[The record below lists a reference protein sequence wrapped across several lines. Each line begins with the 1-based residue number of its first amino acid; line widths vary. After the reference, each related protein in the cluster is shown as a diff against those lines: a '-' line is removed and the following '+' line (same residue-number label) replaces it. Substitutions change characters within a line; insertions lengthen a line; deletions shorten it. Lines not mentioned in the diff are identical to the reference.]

1 MRILL
6 VEDDE
11 GLGNQVADRLE
22 REGYQVRWRTRG
34 DHALAEDP
42 NRYDLVA
49 LDLMLP
55 GLFGMDVLRSMR
67 ERSDVPI
74 LVLSAKQDSA
84 SRLRA
89 FELGADD
96 YVLKPFWPD
105 ELVARVGA
113 RLRRPILE
121 RGGELQVGP
130 LTLSRKEAVAR
141 RDGEALDLTRAEFD
155 VLFALVR
162 RKGSAVTR
170 EWLLDHT
177 LCPDRSGTD
186 RSGTDRAVDVHVS
199 RLRRKLGP
207 LGETIQT
214 VWGVGYRFEL
224 EPSS

>member
-11 GLGNQVADRLE
+11 GLGTQVADRLE
-22 REGYQVRWRTRG
+22 REGYDVKWRTRG
-34 DHALAEDP
+34 DHAIAEDP
-42 NRYDLVA
+42 DQFDLVA

-55 GLFGMDVLRSMR
+55 GLFGLDVLRSMR

-105 ELVARVGA
+105 ELMARVSA
-113 RLRRPILE
+113 RLRRPILQ
-121 RGGELQVGP
+121 RGELLRIGP
-130 LTLSRKEAVAR
+130 LCLNRHESAASL
-141 RDGEALDLTRAEFD
+141 DDEALDLTRAEFD
-155 VLFALVR
+155 VLHALVR

-170 EWLLDHT
+170 SWLADQT
-177 LCPDRSGTD
+177 LCPDRP
-186 RSGTDRAVDVHVS
+186 GTDRAIDVHVS

-207 LGETIQT
+207 LASAVQT
-214 VWGVGYRFEL
+214 VWGVGYRFEW
-224 EPSS
+224 EPTC